1 MGRGLIN
8 NRLRWS
14 DGPWFDNRLKWSD
27 RPWFDKQQS
36 KMVGWAVV

>member
-14 DGPWFDNRLKWSD
+14 DGPWFD
-27 RPWFDKQQS
+27 KQQA